1 MRNIWKISLYLSHA
15 LFLLRNLRKRIKRES
30 GANPGQSRCCKLQN
44 GLGNSFMPL
53 TRVGKALIPEVSQKT
68 LQRIFFDGL
77 RRIGR
82 KRTVNRSRFLRLLFV
97 SRSYLLVFNYFA
109 IIPGKRGMNL
119 CGRMRLRL
127 DSCFPFYECGINLSG
142 FCRINLFPRTFV
154 RFSIKRGR

>member
-68 LQRIFFDGL
+68 CNAYFFDGFED
-77 RRIGR
+77 RPEENA
-82 KRTVNRSRFLRLLFV
+82 RTLSGFYYSLSKVFLSSRLMV
-97 SRSYLLVFNYFA
+97 SDNYFA
-109 IIPGKRGMNL
+109 IIIRERSMNL
-119 CGRMRLRL
+119 TDGMSSVCKMHAFFAFKGLGYSVNTL
-127 DSCFPFYECGINLSG
+127 
-142 FCRINLFPRTFV
+142 
-154 RFSIKRGR
+154 

>member
-68 LQRIFFDGL
+68 CNAYFFDGFEDGPEENCEAVGFCL
-77 RRIGR
+77 
-82 KRTVNRSRFLRLLFV
+82 SL
-97 SRSYLLVFNYFA
+97 
-109 IIPGKRGMNL
+109 
-119 CGRMRLRL
+119 
-127 DSCFPFYECGINLSG
+127 FPFPVAIY
-142 FCRINLFPRTFV
+142 LFLIILP
-154 RFSIKRGR
+154 